1 MRNYESLYIIHPEV
15 VGDELTAMEEKF
27 QKVLTD
33 QAAEINKLDNWG
45 VRKLAY
51 PIQKVERGCY
61 VQTLFSAE
69 PEVIAEF
76 ERRLRLD
83 EKILRFLTVRFDGEF
98 PVVAEVEPVAEV
110 AEAPAA
116 EVTKAP
122 AAEVA
127 EAPAAEVAEAPAAEE
142 SSAKE
147 DTAPTAE

>member
-15 VGDELTAMEEKF
+15 VGDELTAMVEKF

-33 QAAEINKLDNWG
+33 QTAEINKLDNWG

-83 EKILRFLTVRFDGEF
+83 EKILRFLTVRYVGEF

-110 AEAPAA
+110 AEKPA
-116 EVTKAP
+116 V
-122 AAEVA
+122 EVA
-127 EAPAAEVAEAPAAEE
+127 EKPAVEVAEKPAVEE

-147 DTAPTAE
+147 DTAPTVE